1 MPISL
6 RNWLDRSQPDYCM
19 MFIRAWI
26 PFNAWFRDEFY
37 DANARNGDREL
48 IDRLKDRPNIIKNR
62 IKTLL
67 VSSDS
72 DGLRFRNLLADLHKK
87 LEAHTIIQNGRTIS
101 LHNTCIADNSTY
113 SDIISFGSYDYKCTY
128 NVRASRGTNRI
139 RCEVLSRRTGR
150 TKHLIEILEWSVADL
165 RNAPEFMEME
175 EKHKEKILEC
185 FQRINPKK
193 PEVILKQ
200 VSPNLD
206 GTFNIPNPCI
216 VISQKDGLFIVNNT
230 DLVSKVIIQLLYNLR
245 CAIFHGQ
252 VDPTSTHME
261 IYHPAFE
268 ILHML
273 NTELV

>member
-6 RNWLDRSQPDYCM
+6 RNWLERSQPDYCM

-37 DANARNGDREL
+37 DDNARNGDKEL
-48 IDRLKDRPNIIKNR
+48 IDRLKDKPNKVKNR

-67 VSSDS
+67 VNSDLDS
-72 DGLRFRNLLADLHKK
+72 VRFRSLLADLHKR
-87 LEAHTIIQNGRTIS
+87 LEAHTIIQNGRVIS
-101 LHNTCIADNSTY
+101 LHNTCIVDNSNT

-128 NVRASRGTNRI
+128 NVRAPRGTNRI
-139 RCEVLSRRTGR
+139 RCEVMSRRTGR
-150 TKHLIEILEWSVADL
+150 TKHLIETLDWSDEAL
-165 RNAPEFMEME
+165 QSTPEYMEMDDR
-175 EKHKEKILEC
+175 HKEKILEC
-185 FQRINPKK
+185 FQLINPKK
-193 PEVILKQ
+193 PELIIIKVT
-200 VSPNLD
+200 PNHD
-206 GTFNIPNPCI
+206 GTYNTPSRCI
-216 VISQKDGLFIVNNT
+216 VISQKDGLFIVNDT

-261 IYHPAFE
+261 IYQPAFE

-273 NTELV
+273 NKELI